1 MAMPAWLYHAGPN
14 GLWVFLIV
22 TVILG
27 GLAAFATGR
36 ALAQTWRPLWMVPL
50 ATALLTCAVRFIH
63 YAVFG
68 ELLLSALNF
77 GIDMLVVTASAF
89 IAYRRART
97 EQMAEQYPWLTATAC
112 PVDSVPVPVQ

>member
-1 MAMPAWLYHAGPN
+1 MSMPAWAYHSGPN

-77 GIDMLVVTASAF
+77 VVDMLVVTTSAF
-89 IAYRRART
+89 IAYRRARAV
-97 EQMAEQYPWLTATAC
+97 QMAEQYPWLVTTPGPAKATPLTAA
-112 PVDSVPVPVQ
+112 

>member
-1 MAMPAWLYHAGPN
+1 MSMPAWAYHAGPN
-14 GLWVFLIV
+14 GLWIFLIV

-36 ALAQTWRPLWMVPL
+36 ALAQTWRPVWMVPL

-68 ELLLSALNF
+68 EVLLSTLNF
-77 GIDMLVVTASAF
+77 VVDMLVVTASALL
-89 IAYRRART
+89 AYRRART
-97 EQMAEQYPWLTATAC
+97 EQMAEQYPWLTAAAC
-112 PVDSVPVPVQ
+112 PVEPVTAPAG